1 MIEFSAARRVFG
13 GIAMI
18 VLAAGLAG
26 CEQTA
31 SLQPAADARIQRAA
45 ARPGVSPAAAP
56 VSLVSIE
63 GAPSAVTQSV
73 SQQIFGAAAARE
85 VILTDAQQAKYLAKL
100 YLAAYPVDG
109 GAAITFVWDVFDGQ
123 KRRQQRIED
132 ALVLKGSSADPWG
145 LVDQAAATQIAARSA
160 EDLAAWLT
168 HTPEAIAGSAVA
180 RSTPA
185 TPFPAAAP
193 AQGRA
198 LGYAPAN

>member
-1 MIEFSAARRVFG
+1 MIEFSVARRVFG
-13 GIAMI
+13 GIAI
-18 VLAAGLAG
+18 VVLAAGLAG

-31 SLQPAADARIQRAA
+31 SLQPAADARIQRIA

-63 GAPSAVTQSV
+63 GAPASV
-73 SQQIFGAAAARE
+73 VQTISQQMLGATAARE
-85 VILTDAQQAKYLAKL
+85 VILTDAGQAKYLAKL
-100 YLAAYPVDG
+100 YLAAYPVEG

-180 RSTPA
+180 RSTPTA
-185 TPFPAAAP
+185 PFPTSVP
-193 AQGRA
+193 VPGRA

>member
-1 MIEFSAARRVFG
+1 MIEFSVARRVFG

-26 CEQTA
+26 CEQTG
-31 SLQPAADARIQRAA
+31 SLQPAADARIQRIA
-45 ARPGVSPAAAP
+45 ARPGVSPAGAP

-63 GAPSAVTQSV
+63 GAPSAVIQSV
-73 SQQIFGAAAARE
+73 SQQIFGAASARE
-85 VILTDAQQAKYLAKL
+85 VILVDARQAKYFAKL
-100 YLAAYPVDG
+100 YLAAYPVEG
-109 GAAITFVWDVFDGQ
+109 GAAIAFVWDVFDGQ

-168 HTPEAIAGSAVA
+168 NTPEAIAGSAVA
-180 RSTPA
+180 RAAPA
-185 TPFPAAAP
+185 TPFPAP